1 MRNLLIALVFI
12 SFITSCKKIN
22 PDKPRFSGD
31 PIELPSATSSI
42 NFPLEISF
50 ASLEQNLN
58 REFQGLLFEE
68 KDLQVGSGLNT
79 DLQVTKMGNARI
91 SGKGNNALKLQ
102 IPLRLKGNLKV
113 EKKLFGQSIST
124 AIPYDEVLNPEI
136 SFTPVIGEN
145 YDLSFENIT
154 IDSWGRS
161 MRYEFLGYAI
171 DFDPLIRK
179 HLQSMLNSQ
188 LNHSNF
194 KGLSFRNFMEDAW
207 KNFSEPVRFE
217 QNGIDG
223 YVFTRPH
230 TVKVGNISTTNNKL
244 SVNLGLEGE
253 VFSEVGKKPVAR
265 PVSLPKITH
274 NDNSNNQINITL
286 PLRVGYEALDKYLN
300 SEMVGES
307 FPIDK
312 NTKLIP
318 RKFSSQSFG
327 DRALVKMNFT
337 AKRVGKKDINGD
349 IYLVGKPA
357 YDPQRQAI
365 YFEDIDFDLNT
376 KNVLAS
382 SAGWLKQ
389 GQILSQ
395 IEKRAIYPIGNYLKE
410 AKAEIQKHNQ
420 IQTDFASISINN
432 PRLDVLGIYATQD
445 DIRLYLNSTGRVDV
459 LVNNL

>member
-1 MRNLLIALVFI
+1 MRNILIALVFI
-12 SFITSCKKIN
+12 SFFTSCKKIN

-31 PIELPSATSSI
+31 PVELPSATSSI

-50 ASLEQNLN
+50 AQLERNLN
-58 REFQGLLFEE
+58 KEFQGLLFEE
-68 KDLQVGSGLNT
+68 TGLPVGSGLNT
-79 DLQVTKMGNARI
+79 DLQVTKMGDARL

-102 IPLRLKGNLKV
+102 IPLRLKGSLKV
-113 EKKLFGQSIST
+113 EKKLLGQLIST

-145 YDLSFENIT
+145 YDLSFNDIT

-179 HLQSMLNSQ
+179 HLQSMLNEQ
-188 LNHSNF
+188 LNNTNF
-194 KGLSFRNFMEDAW
+194 KGLSFRSFMEDAW

-217 QNGIDG
+217 QNGLDG

-230 TVKVGNISTTNNKL
+230 TVKVGNITTTNNRL

-253 VFSEVGKKPVAR
+253 VFSEVGRKPAAK
-265 PVSLPKITH
+265 PVSLPKITP
-274 NDNSNNQINITL
+274 NQNNINQINITL

-300 SEMVGES
+300 AEMVGE
-307 FPIDK
+307 PIRIDK
-312 NTKLIP
+312 GTQLIP
-318 RKFSSQSFG
+318 RKFASQSFG

-337 AKRVGKKDINGD
+337 AKRSGKKDINGD

-365 YFEDIDFDLNT
+365 YFEDIDFDLNS
-376 KNVLAS
+376 KNVLANYGS
-382 SAGWLKQ
+382 WLKQ

-395 IEKRAIYPIGNYLKE
+395 IEKRAYYPIGQYLEE

-420 IQTDFASISINN
+420 IQTDFASILIKN
-432 PRLDVLGIYATQD
+432 PKLEVLGIYATQQ

>member
-1 MRNLLIALVFI
+1 MKNILIALVFI
-12 SFITSCKKIN
+12 TIIASCKNIN
-22 PDKPRFSGD
+22 PDKPKFSGD

-50 ASLEQNLN
+50 AQLERNLN
-58 REFQGLLFEE
+58 KEFQGLLFEE
-68 KDLQVGSGLNT
+68 SGLQVGSGLNT
-79 DLQVTKMGNARI
+79 DLQVTKMGDAKL

-102 IPLRLKGNLKV
+102 IPLRLKGSLKV
-113 EKKLFGQSIST
+113 EKKLFGQPIST

-145 YDLSFENIT
+145 YDLSFKDIT
-154 IDSWGRS
+154 IDGWGRS

-179 HLQSMLNSQ
+179 HLQSMLNEQ
-188 LNHSNF
+188 LNNSNF

-230 TVKVGNISTTNNKL
+230 TVKVGNITTTNNRL

-253 VFSEVGKKPVAR
+253 VFSEVGKKPTAR
-265 PVSLPKITH
+265 AVSLPKITH
-274 NDNSNNQINITL
+274 NDNTNNQINITL
-286 PLRVGYEALDKYLN
+286 PLRVGYEALDQYLN
-300 SEMVGES
+300 AEMVGE
-307 FPIDK
+307 PIRLDK
-312 NTKLIP
+312 STQLIP
-318 RKFSSQSFG
+318 RKFASQSFG

-337 AKRVGKKDINGD
+337 AKRSGRKDINGD

-382 SAGWLKQ
+382 YAGWLKQ
-389 GQILSQ
+389 GQILTQ
-395 IEKRAIYPIGNYLKE
+395 IEKRAYYPIGSYLDE
-410 AKAEIQKHNQ
+410 AKEEIQKHNQ
-420 IQTDFASISINN
+420 IKTDFASILIKN
-432 PRLDVLGIYATQD
+432 PKLDVLGIYATQQ
-445 DIRLYLNSTGRVDV
+445 DIRLYLNSTGSVDV
-459 LVNNL
+459 MVNNL